1 MDHVLI
7 PSVNGSNI
15 QEGQSEQQ
23 IHDGEKTYLAG
34 GQMQPC
40 DHFVRRLICP
50 VMSVAKHKITLSLKA
65 LTKTV

>member
-50 VMSVAKHKITLSLKA
+50 LISHVCC
-65 LTKTV
+65 